1 MNLTVIIPCFN
12 CSKSINK
19 NFYRIYTK
27 IKKKFKNV
35 EFILIDDGSN
45 DNTKNSLKLIKR
57 KFRNI
62 FIILN
67 KKNYGK
73 SYCIIKGI
81 KKARGR
87 KIMMYDCDIPYY
99 NYLEYFLKKLKNN
112 KLVIINRRSKKN
124 KTIIEKFSIYKF
136 LRFFVGN
143 LISLITRYLLKI
155 NIKDTQA
162 GLKGFNNLP
171 ELKKTDFVSKKFFL
185 DIEILMF
192 FLKKN
197 IKPYFINVENIIDN
211 QPSSIKI
218 FNLKKNISILK
229 EYFLVIKKFI

>member
-12 CSKSINK
+12 CSKNINK
-19 NFYRIYTK
+19 NFYKIYVK
-27 IKKKFKNV
+27 IKKYFQNV

-45 DNTKNSLKLIKR
+45 DNTKNSLKLIEK
-57 KFRNI
+57 KFQNI

-81 KKARGR
+81 KQAKGQ

-124 KTIIEKFSIYKF
+124 KLIIKKFSFYKI
-136 LRFFVGN
+136 LRYLMGN
-143 LISLITRYLLKI
+143 LISLITRFFLKI

-171 ELKKTDFVSKKFFL
+171 ELKKTNFISKKFFL
-185 DIEILMF
+185 DIEIIVF

-197 IKPYFINVENIIDN
+197 IKPTFINVENIVDN

-218 FNLKKNISILK
+218 LRLKKNISILK